1 LKTIIKNMKNKIIV
15 VTGGSTG
22 IGLAVAKQLAFEG
35 ATIILVARNKEE
47 LESASK
53 CLIELTHR
61 QHYIYS
67 LDVSDWENVSTF
79 AEYIKTNWYKIDGLV
94 NCAGI
99 HGPIGATV
107 LLNPTDMIN
116 AIQVNLMGT
125 LHMCVALSNL
135 FNDEKRKKIVNFSG
149 GGAVNP
155 FPNYTAYSMSKAG
168 VVRFTENFAL
178 EMAEYNFDVN
188 CVAPG
193 FVATRIHKQT
203 LDAGAEIVGK
213 EYYERTVNQLKD
225 GAVPAEKAAELVS
238 FLLSSESDGITGK
251 LISAIW
257 DDWKN
262 ENFQE
267 ILRSDK
273 DFATLRRIDNKQFY
287 KK

>member
-1 LKTIIKNMKNKIIV
+1 MKNKIIV
-15 VTGGSTG
+15 ITGGSTG
-22 IGLAVAKQLAFEG
+22 IGLAVAKQLALEG
-35 ATIILVARNKEE
+35 ANIILVARNKKE
-47 LESASK
+47 LEDASEI
-53 CLIELTHR
+53 LFNLTSRH
-61 QHYIYS
+61 HYIYS
-67 LDVSDWENVSTF
+67 LDVSVWSEVLIF
-79 AEYIKTNWYKIDGLV
+79 AEYISAKWSKIDGLV

-107 LLNPTDMIN
+107 TLNPTDMIK

-135 FNDEKRKKIVNFSG
+135 FKDEKRKKIVNFSG

-178 EMAEYNFDVN
+178 EMAEHNFDVN

-203 LDAGAEIVGK
+203 LDAGEEIVGK
-213 EYYERTVNQLKD
+213 EYYERTINQLKD

-238 FLLSSESDGITGK
+238 FLLSSKSDGITGK
-251 LISAIW
+251 LISAAW

-262 ENFQE
+262 EEFQQ
-267 ILRSDK
+267 ILKSDK